1 MCCGQQAPGGGGK
14 ALALLSFLQRGW
26 PGMRGWG
33 QGFSMPRE
41 NAEPVGQDVTH
52 PPVPVQVECSVFSEQ
67 ENNHLI
73 NNMP

>member
-1 MCCGQQAPGGGGK
+1 MLWSASPGGQRQSPGPT
-14 ALALLSFLQRGW
+14 FLQRGW

-33 QGFSMPRE
+33 QGFSVPRE
-41 NAEPVGQDVTH
+41 NTEPVGRDVTH